1 MMKRKKY
8 KTQNE
13 AEKKRKVQKTVV
25 AYKRKNPNNKNI
37 YNNTFKHHTVT
48 DLTSL

>member
-1 MMKRKKY
+1 MMKRKKIY

-37 YNNTFKHHTVT
+37 Q
-48 DLTSL
+48 